1 MSNHNHNLPI
11 ESSELIKKIME
22 LDFVSGAHIES
33 MNSVCA
39 GNFNNTLN
47 YKDGKYNAK
56 VNLGGHCYKL
66 SIDIKGNRPN
76 PRYEKLIKKCF

>member
-1 MSNHNHNLPI
+1 MSNHNHTLPI
-11 ESSELIKKIME
+11 ESSELIKKIKGLE
-22 LDFVSGAHIES
+22 FVREAHIES

-47 YKDGKYNAK
+47 YKEGKYTAK

-66 SIDIKGNRPN
+66 SIGINGNRPN
-76 PRYEKLIKKCF
+76 PKYEKQIKKCF